1 MADHAA
7 SGKAP
12 HRDAQG
18 DGFSLLADPPAKD
31 DPRRQTDGGGSREAT
46 DRGDTVSPLAADD
59 PVARVMVEVPTI
71 LFDAPFDYLVPAS
84 LDTQARPGCRVRVRL
99 NNSTVDGVVWQR
111 VPCPSQ
117 GRSLSDLRPIDAVL
131 SQAVW
136 VPDGLR
142 RDLQAIADA
151 TGGTVSQ
158 LLRLALPDVRPTLA
172 RRPGWGALC
181 SGTMP
186 DLRLDT
192 DFLARQTERMT
203 GDYPATVTVCPVV
216 AASGMDRP
224 PNHSTGAATVQ
235 FTDPAA
241 NQSPATGTDPI
252 STIGEAVWDVL
263 PGPDRWARDTAW
275 LVARTVRQGRR
286 ALVELPDSRHITL
299 LLDSLRPYGLERL
312 ELPTKTEIGRLSRRT
327 RGQGGTKHTED
338 TEDITDSHSCR
349 PITADFMDS
358 TESRAVCAAAARP
371 LTGQVA
377 VIDSDDMP
385 TSRTLG
391 FLAAAT
397 GSARV
402 VIGTR
407 AAMYA
412 PMPDGSL
419 FIAVDDDAYQNWDG
433 FMPYAGV
440 RDVLRLRARLGHG
453 RYIALGLA
461 RSAFSQRQVRMGA
474 AEAVTGG
481 TTALARSLPRMDW
494 LNHDRLAHLADP
506 AIGSRLPHRAVE
518 ALRQGLEDG
527 PVLVVPGSNRPFSL
541 FVCAGC
547 GRQAR
552 CTRCS
557 GPLASAGRGLPP
569 VCAWCGTQAV
579 DWICPHCGGRRLRIA
594 RFSVGDT
601 AEQLRSLLPGAVF
614 IVREKI
620 DPASVQHGKKRLVP
634 QIPDE
639 PCVVVAAPQSVP
651 QVVGEDGTAG
661 GYRTVVL
668 LDAWTAGY
676 AQRLDGLSDMLG
688 VWMGVTSQALPA
700 SHGGQALLVGDCPED
715 MGQAWRQWKPGLLL
729 KDVLASRRASGLP
742 PTVAAASVW
751 GRGVLVH
758 QLLSRIGALD
768 GDMSTIEIP
777 ADSPSQST
785 PPDLGTG
792 TRGAAAPGSAKGS
805 IQHGSGPGESVSG
818 GSVADGSARF
828 VCIPSVMGPLEIRP
842 QETQRH
848 APAFEGAGDR
858 VRAVVRVPLA
868 RADELA
874 YRLRVVAANIER
886 EGRKGELRYWMNP
899 KDLRER

>member
-1 MADHAA
+1 MA
-7 SGKAP
+7 
-12 HRDAQG
+12 
-18 DGFSLLADPPAKD
+18 
-31 DPRRQTDGGGSREAT
+31 
-46 DRGDTVSPLAADD
+46 DRGDTGSSIAADD

-71 LFDAPFDYLVPAS
+71 LFDAPFDYRVPAA

-99 NNSTVDGVVWQR
+99 GNSTVDGVVWQR
-111 VPCPSQ
+111 VPHPSQ

-131 SQAVW
+131 SRAVW

-172 RRPGWGALC
+172 RRPGWEALC

-192 DFLARQTERMT
+192 DFLARQTTRMT
-203 GDYPATVTVCPVV
+203 GDYPASVNAYP
-216 AASGMDRP
+216 DE
-224 PNHSTGAATVQ
+224 
-235 FTDPAA
+235 TDP
-241 NQSPATGTDPI
+241 GEDPVPG
-252 STIGEAVWDVL
+252 SDEAVWDVL
-263 PGPDRWARDTAW
+263 PGPDRWAQDTAW
-275 LVARTVRQGRR
+275 LVARAVRQGRR

-312 ELPTKTEIGRLSRRT
+312 VMPTKTEIGRLS
-327 RGQGGTKHTED
+327 Q
-338 TEDITDSHSCR
+338 SSC
-349 PITADFMDS
+349 S
-358 TESRAVCAAAARP
+358 P

-377 VIDSDDMP
+377 VIDSDDTP
-385 TSRTLG
+385 ISRTLG

-397 GSARV
+397 GSASV

-440 RDVLRLRARLGHG
+440 RDVLRLRARLGYG

-461 RSAFSQRQVRMGA
+461 RSAFSQRQVKTGA
-474 AEAVTGG
+474 AAAVTGG
-481 TTALARSLPRMDW
+481 ATALARDLPRMDW
-494 LNHDRLAHLADP
+494 LDHDRLARLADP

-518 ALRQGLEDG
+518 ALRQGLEGG

-552 CTRCS
+552 CTRCT
-557 GPLASAGRGLPP
+557 GPLASAGRGRAP
-569 VCAWCGTQAV
+569 VCAWCGTQAA
-579 DWICPHCGGRRLRIA
+579 DWTCPHCGRRRLRIA

-601 AEQLRSLLPGAVF
+601 AEQLRPFLRGAVF

-620 DPASVQHGKKRLVP
+620 NPASVQHGKKRLVP

-639 PCVVVAAPQSVP
+639 PCVVVAAPQSIP

-688 VWMGVTSQALPA
+688 VWMGVASQALPA
-700 SHGGQALLVGDCPED
+700 SQGGQALLVGDCPED

-729 KDVLASRRASGLP
+729 QNVLASRRASGLP
-742 PTVAAASVW
+742 PAVAAASVW

-768 GDMSTIEIP
+768 GDMSTIGIP
-777 ADSPSQST
+777 ADT
-785 PPDLGTG
+785 
-792 TRGAAAPGSAKGS
+792 A
-805 IQHGSGPGESVSG
+805 SG
-818 GSVADGSARF
+818 GPARF
-828 VCIPSVMGPLEIRP
+828 VRIPSVMGPVEIRP
-842 QETQRH
+842 QETQRR

-868 RADELA
+868 RAGELA